1 MKNILLSL
9 LIFICIAKTHG
20 QTSNRAGQI
29 VVEITIEK
37 RNVLTKVEVKSS
49 VPLTDSGW
57 IQNLEKNITESVR
70 SNKRPKK
77 GKYIV
82 SVRFITDKQGNAS
95 DVICEKDPGFG
106 MCEHV
111 VRLVKKGPKW
121 GPVL

>member
-1 MKNILLSL
+1 MKNILLLL
-9 LIFICIAKTHG
+9 LIFICSVKTYE
-20 QTSNRAGQI
+20 QTSNRAGHI
-29 VVEITIEK
+29 VVEIIIEK

-57 IQNLEKNITESVR
+57 MQNLEKNITESIR

-82 SVRFITDKQGNAS
+82 SVRFITDKQGNVS
-95 DVICEKDPGFG
+95 DIICEKDPGFG

-111 VRLVKKGPKW
+111 VRVVKKSPKW
-121 GPVL
+121 GSVL

>member
-9 LIFICIAKTHG
+9 LIFLYIAKTYG
-20 QTSNRAGQI
+20 QTSNRAVHI

-37 RNVLTKVEVKSS
+37 RNVLTKAEVKSS
-49 VPLTDSGW
+49 VPLTDSAW
-57 IQNLEKNITESVR
+57 IQNLEKNVTESIR

-82 SVRFITDKQGNAS
+82 SVRFMIDKQGYVT
-95 DVICEKDPGFG
+95 DVKCEKDPGFG

-111 VRLVKKGPKW
+111 LRYVKKSPKW